1 MGCLSSTEAQNDFE
15 ANEDFDDE
23 EKEAKPTG
31 DKNYGDEIP
40 EMNVNQLGSSNQP
53 LKSDNNQQIQVTQYQ
68 NDNNMNNN
76 NNNNNNNMSM
86 NMNSSSQAANRRGM
100 AQQASVLNNFN
111 NNNNNR
117 NNYDIN
123 QYHSPGSEHSTASK
137 DYSDD
142 NNRNNLKTGGGIP
155 EHRMLD
161 SHGNVHVN
169 KFYNV
174 TRNHNLSN
182 ASKLTDLSEMPSVAA
197 MQNPAQIQS
206 QHGGHGSNDM
216 AGFQHMHNLSVMN
229 NNGLSPVQYGASGG
243 GHKMSVD
250 SHASGTTNGSKMLW
264 DDFSDRG
271 SVMTAD
277 TETV

>member
-1 MGCLSSTEAQNDFE
+1 MGCLSSAEAQNDFE
-15 ANEDFDDE
+15 ANEEFDDE
-23 EKEAKPTG
+23 EKEAKPTS

-53 LKSDNNQQIQVTQYQ
+53 LKSDNQQIQVTQYQ
-68 NDNNMNNN
+68 NNNN
-76 NNNNNNNMSM
+76 NNNNDNNM
-86 NMNSSSQAANRRGM
+86 NRRGM

-117 NNYDIN
+117 NNYDVN

-142 NNRNNLKTGGGIP
+142 NNNQYRNNIKNGIP
-155 EHRMLD
+155 EHRMMD

-182 ASKLTDLSEMPSVAA
+182 ASKLTDLSEMPSVAQ

-216 AGFQHMHNLSVMN
+216 LNMAGYQHMHNLSVMN
-229 NNGLSPVQYGASGG
+229 NNGLSPVQYGQSG

-250 SHASGTTNGSKMLW
+250 SHASATTNGSKMLW